1 MIKIPYFIISEIG
14 LPATLEQLAEEAAE
28 LSKAALKVAR
38 IIRKENP
45 TPVTYE
51 QAIANLEE
59 EAADVRNCLR
69 VVCGELDIITI
80 GTEALKMRRWAERLA
95 EVKGGDPDA

>member
-1 MIKIPYFIISEIG
+1 MNLIISKIG
-14 LPATLEQLAEEAAE
+14 LPAALEQLAEEAAE

-69 VVCGELDIITI
+69 VVCVCVANLT
-80 GTEALKMRRWAERLA
+80 LSRLER
-95 EVKGGDPDA
+95 KP

>member
-1 MIKIPYFIISEIG
+1 MNLIISKIG
-14 LPATLEQLAEEAAE
+14 LPAALEQLAEEAAE

-51 QAIANLEE
+51 QAIANLEEE